1 MILVGLYAILS
12 LRLKDP
18 EIAGGYVPRLHIHDN
33 ICLGQAIVADEE
45 GKACIINAE
54 IAIPTPDFLEIESYL
69 SGPPFHFQPYIIVA
83 SPAYAASSKNHK
95 RSLHLKTWY
104 G

>member
-1 MILVGLYAILS
+1 MVMSLVGLYAILS

-33 ICLGQAIVADEE
+33 ICLGQAIFADEE

-54 IAIPTPDFLEIESYL
+54 R
-69 SGPPFHFQPYIIVA
+69 
-83 SPAYAASSKNHK
+83 SSKS
-95 RSLHLKTWY
+95 RYPLPIS
-104 G
+104 